1 MQLSKLNSAIR
12 EADVVKARFAFG
24 AVALQKTSLL
34 EALKAHFGGQRTA
47 ETGLAIVEGGYL
59 QFTSYQQ
66 IDANGAAADWVQP
79 SAAAEPEADLDEEL
93 GRNDDDTPVVDA
105 AGEDLSDL
113 F

>member
-34 EALKAHFGGQRTA
+34 EALKAHFDGQRTA
-47 ETGLAIVEGGYL
+47 ETGLFITADGYL
-59 QFTSYQQ
+59 QFVSAQQ
-66 IDANGAAADWVQP
+66 IDANGRAADWVQATGATEP
-79 SAAAEPEADLDEEL
+79 AETYSDD
-93 GRNDDDTPVVDA
+93 GRAPVVDA